1 MSDKNK
7 KSFGV
12 WMDSHN
18 ATIVGKQNV
27 DNGEFVVL
35 GHVKNA
41 WPDNNSNE
49 KNSNNQEISLT
60 QKFFKDIAIV
70 MPNID
75 QIHITGTGQSQE
87 QFINFLAETPQY
99 KNVVSSESTSNRMS
113 DENLTAYIA
122 EYFK

>member
-1 MSDKNK
+1 
-7 KSFGV
+7 
-12 WMDSHN
+12 MDSHN

-27 DNGEFVVL
+27 DNGEFIVL

-41 WPDNNSNE
+41 GPDNNSNE